1 MSSLRFLYIL
11 LAFFSF
17 VNTQSL
23 YNSYG
28 LGLPK
33 FSSYSS
39 VNGLGSIGLIP
50 SFTNKVSLDNP
61 STWKHLNH
69 SFVSTT
75 YESQSFALSETMSKS
90 ESSQFGGIQ
99 FLVPV
104 RSRYA
109 VGLSVKPINNLNT
122 YFKTDTV
129 IYLLHDENINSSKIF
144 KSGGGIMA
152 SSIALSIPINAK
164 MDIGFSFD
172 NFFGSSRTEK
182 SIILNSIY
190 YRSLAVNTFKG
201 TRYNM
206 FFSGD
211 LFESERFQLSVY
223 TGIIKTLSPLS
234 AFTYNFDLFE
244 DTDGDLIT
252 TGNDFPSNTNVDTLK
267 VENLYAPN
275 AFSLGLN
282 LDFKNS
288 LNSYFEFQLWNDN
301 AQNMNSLGLFNDQVV
316 SSSHIGAGIVK
327 FGVKDDKDWQDKVT
341 FRLGIYKKNHKL
353 LSTGNKIIENG
364 LSFGLGIKFGNT
376 NNQLDLSYNSGA
388 RSAEDNFSE
397 TFNQFSIGITVGD
410 VWFLR
415 RRAKQ

>member
-1 MSSLRFLYIL
+1 
-11 LAFFSF
+11 
-17 VNTQSL
+17 
-23 YNSYG
+23 
-28 LGLPK
+28 
-33 FSSYSS
+33 
-39 VNGLGSIGLIP
+39 
-50 SFTNKVSLDNP
+50 
-61 STWKHLNH
+61 
-69 SFVSTT
+69 
-75 YESQSFALSETMSKS
+75 MSKS

-201 TRYNM
+201 SRYNM

-211 LFESERFQLSVY
+211 LFESERFQLNVY

-234 AFTYNFDLFE
+234 AYTYNFDLFE
-244 DTDGDLIT
+244 DTDGDLIPT
-252 TGNDFPSNTNVDTLK
+252 ANDFPSNINVDTLK

-327 FGVKDDKDWQDKVT
+327 FGVIDDKDWQDKVT
-341 FRLGIYKKNHKL
+341 FRLGIYRKNHKL

-364 LSFGLGIKFGNT
+364 LSFGLGIKFGDT
-376 NNQLDLSYNSGA
+376 SNQLDLSYNSGA